1 MQSAPLRRFGED
13 SMVFFN
19 YATMQMAAKIVYY
32 GPGLCG
38 KTTNLHVIYGRTAPT
53 SRGEMVCLET
63 ETDRTLFFDLL
74 PLDVGVIGGFKTRLQ
89 LYTVPGQVFYNTTR
103 KLVLKGV
110 DGIVFVADSQRP
122 MRDPNVESLKNLREN
137 LAEIGLTL
145 ETVPR
150 VFQYNKRDL
159 PNILSLDELN
169 ESLNPDGSVEFHEAS
184 ATNGTGVFE
193 TLKAISKLTLRSL
206 KGRMTVEQ
214 RRPTVVVSGE
224 TPAPIPAA
232 ALHARPPGAR
242 VSGITAAIESLGE
255 ADAAPATPPPETNAF
270 DSTISRLQRLQS
282 LHRQG
287 VDLHAASAAGTG
299 LAALTPPATAMPAGA
314 GPQEAPFEAAN
325 LPPADDPGGEV
336 SFAEIQPPPDE
347 PPPDSSVKHV
357 RVRSNVDIL
366 SELEKLRKIATQ
378 KPASPSLKVEERR
391 GRLARRPPRLHA
403 QPQEGRRAEF
413 RGPRPPG
420 RAREEPARE
429 RRAVLRRRLRRL
441 DRTRKAL
448 RRRARGRQGPAEAP
462 PLAQIQRPRRMKT
475 ARLLAALGAFAA
487 AGCASAPA
495 GDRAAAPA
503 APSPDAAALAARAQA
518 TDLFYRGK
526 AFALAGDGACAREA
540 FQEALETFRAAARP
554 GNGSDLAFAGELW
567 DSVGVYRPAVD
578 DGRARAPSRSA
589 RPPRTRATASS
600 PPRRPRARTSSR
612 RRRRRSP
619 RSPPESPSTSR
630 SS

>member
-1 MQSAPLRRFGED
+1 
-13 SMVFFN
+13 MVFFN

-122 MRDPNVESLKNLREN
+122 MREPNVESLKNLREN

-145 ETVPR
+145 ESVPR
-150 VFQYNKRDL
+150 VYQYNKRDL
-159 PNILSLDELN
+159 QNILSIDELN
-169 ESLNPDGSVEFHEAS
+169 ESLNADGAVEWHESS
-184 ATNGTGVFE
+184 ATNGMGVFE

-214 RRPTVVVSGE
+214 RRPTLVVSGE

-232 ALHARPPGAR
+232 ALHTPAARPR
-242 VSGITAAIESLGE
+242 VSGITAAVESLGD
-255 ADAAPATPPPETNAF
+255 AVGAAAPDPPAQNAF

-287 VDLHAASAAGTG
+287 VDLHAASASGTG
-299 LAALTPPATAMPAGA
+299 LAALTQSAAPTSEPPD
-314 GPQEAPFEAAN
+314 APFEAAN
-325 LPPADDPGGEV
+325 LPPVDDGAEV

-378 KPASPSLKVEERR
+378 R
-391 GRLARRPPRLHA
+391 
-403 QPQEGRRAEF
+403 
-413 RGPRPPG
+413 
-420 RAREEPARE
+420 
-429 RRAVLRRRLRRL
+429 
-441 DRTRKAL
+441 
-448 RRRARGRQGPAEAP
+448 
-462 PLAQIQRPRRMKT
+462 
-475 ARLLAALGAFAA
+475 
-487 AGCASAPA
+487 
-495 GDRAAAPA
+495 
-503 APSPDAAALAARAQA
+503 APSPSHGRTKSASDVSLDDLLGSTRNHRKDVAQSFEVLVPRDALAKSRRV
-518 TDLFYRGK
+518 TV
-526 AFALAGDGACAREA
+526 ALSFGDGEGGVIGTEKRFDVEIAGAKDIQKLLLSLK
-540 FQEALETFRAAARP
+540 FNVRP
-554 GNGSDLAFAGELW
+554 E
-567 DSVGVYRPAVD
+567 
-578 DGRARAPSRSA
+578 
-589 RPPRTRATASS
+589 
-600 PPRRPRARTSSR
+600 
-612 RRRRRSP
+612 
-619 RSPPESPSTSR
+619 
-630 SS
+630 